1 MVLLLLTSLIAD
13 AAVQAQTPLPPLA
26 VEISAEHPLFV
37 FQDGNTTLLPPA
49 GYAAAVVGHW
59 AQIPE
64 SVRPYSMMLV
74 SPAGIADFRE
84 LLAPFQQAGAP
95 VCLRVTDDGGT
106 PLVPL
111 TAVREMLDAFPI
123 VRGVEARGLAFDGY
137 DPALA
142 DDAGVQPDAARLAAM
157 IRLAA
162 GYGRFVMVSLEGM
175 AAPRMLA
182 NANTAALYATIMEHR
197 DHVLP
202 VCLQRGPNTVPA
214 MGALMGLWLAGAA
227 ANWGVAPDARWYADA
242 RFREPGI
249 FGPETSP
256 DRMPAS
262 LYRAMILNGAMTG
275 AAVYLFPW
283 ERGLWYGGTPQAWTQ
298 AILPTLQQVVEGGF
312 IARRDF
318 VAKRAPAA
326 MQLSPAATP
335 AEFETNARHLDAAFH
350 DGLLVRGVYGVE
362 RAGQI
367 PELILN
373 RGDRF
378 WVPVLPAHAPP
389 GAAGNFAFVARPESV
404 TSAEQWSE
412 VLGRYH
418 PLEAAGQ
425 AAVTRSGRG
434 IFVMNTRENAVERQA
449 FSVPDLPA
457 PIRGFN
463 ARRDGGVITLSWGFR
478 EGDVAYNVYRR
489 TPPDTHFALIS
500 KGTDQRQFTDPQ
512 PPAPEQAVAYAVTAL
527 TGEKEPLEGQVG
539 YGEFLVFST
548 VESRIAEEA
557 LLTPLTVVADSA
569 ALPGFG
575 DETARIQPPIPPL
588 EGSADAIPWWP
599 YYGGLDDAQRAVAG
613 EIVARIEAWD
623 GAVAAA
629 SLDAV
634 ADLYAEDY
642 RDGSGW
648 GAEYAAR
655 AWQFF
660 FERFTGQRMHRQI
673 RLWDF
678 SAHALEGRV
687 SVQLYALFTA
697 GAVSDESGMRAG
709 RPVLFP
715 RDATAETWVTW
726 AKRGDVWR
734 IVETRPALPN
744 FRDLA
749 ALGAPPGSLPPG
761 PDRYP
766 AETPAAPLP

>member
-1 MVLLLLTSLIAD
+1 MLLLLLTSLVAGP
-13 AAVQAQTPLPPLA
+13 AVQAQTPLPPLA

-84 LLAPFQQAGAP
+84 LLSPFQQAGVP
-95 VCLRVTDDGGT
+95 VCLRVTDDGGA

-111 TAVREMLDAFPI
+111 AAVREMLDAFPI

-182 NANTAALYATIMEHR
+182 NANTAALYATIVEHR

-202 VCLQRGPNTVPA
+202 VCLQRGPNVVPA

-256 DRMPAS
+256 DQMPVS

-275 AAVYLFPW
+275 ASVYLFPW
-283 ERGLWYGGTPQAWTQ
+283 ERSLWHGGMPQAWTQ
-298 AILPTLQQVVEGGF
+298 AILPTLQQIVEGGF

-326 MQLSPAATP
+326 MQLSPADTP
-335 AEFETNARHLDAAFH
+335 SAFETNARHLDAAFH
-350 DGLLVRGVYGVE
+350 EGLLIHGVYGAE
-362 RAGQI
+362 RPGQI

-389 GAAGNFAFVARPESV
+389 GVASGFAFVARPESV
-404 TSAEQWSE
+404 SSAEQWAE
-412 VLGRYH
+412 ALGRYH

-434 IFVMNTRENAVERQA
+434 VFVMNTRENAVERQT
-449 FSVPDLPA
+449 FFVPDLPA
-457 PIRGFN
+457 PIRGVS
-463 ARRDGGVITLSWGFR
+463 ARREGGVVTLSWGFR
-478 EGDVAYNVYRR
+478 GGDVAYNVYRR
-489 TPPDTHFALIS
+489 MPPETHFTLAA
-500 KGTDQRQFTDPQ
+500 KGLDQRQFTDTQ
-512 PPAPEQAVAYAVTAL
+512 PPPDQAVAYAVTAL
-527 TGEKEPLEGQVG
+527 TGEKEPLEGEVG
-539 YGEFLVFST
+539 YGEYLVFST

-557 LLTPLTVVADSA
+557 LLTPLMAVAEGA
-569 ALPGFG
+569 PLPGFG
-575 DETARIQPPIPPL
+575 EETARIQPPIPPL
-588 EGSADAIPWWP
+588 EGAAPSIPWWP
-599 YYGGLDDAQRAVAG
+599 YYGGLDEAQRAVAA
-613 EIVARIEAWD
+613 EIVARTEAWD
-623 GAVAAA
+623 AAVAAA
-629 SLDAV
+629 SLEGV

-648 GAEYAAR
+648 GLEYAVR

-660 FERFTGQRMHRQI
+660 FERFTGHRMHRQI

-678 SAHALEGRV
+678 SAHELEGRV
-687 SVQLYALFTA
+687 SVRLYALFTA
-697 GAVSDESGMRAG
+697 GSVSDESGLRAG
-709 RPVLFP
+709 KPVLFP

-749 ALGAPPGSLPPG
+749 AMGASPEILPPG

-766 AETPAAPLP
+766 AEPPPPATP